1 MREIWYDLEMLTEPK
16 ISTAVIVK
24 ETKETVTVETKDAR
38 GHLRQARAKKRSDW
52 HSYFKT
58 FGEAQEAALARVAN
72 RLRSAQAEVK
82 RYEDRMAAV
91 RAWKDPIA

>member
-1 MREIWYDLEMLTEPK
+1 MREIWYDLDMLTEPK

-24 ETKETVTVETKDAR
+24 ETKEMVTVEKKDVNGKVRQTRTKK
-38 GHLRQARAKKRSDW
+38 QSDW

-58 FGEAQEAALARVAN
+58 FGEAQETALARVAK

-82 RYEDRMAAV
+82 RHEDRMAAV